1 MNGTLFMCHS
11 VCLWVDSNQMLD
23 QPFSNVLSWLEMPHK
38 SSWWPRTVHSKGEFE
53 LPLVIPFPPLYTA
66 TALVLIFHFSS
77 ELVPVAS

>member
-1 MNGTLFMCHS
+1 MEHFLCAIQC
-11 VCLWVDSNQMLD
+11 VCGWILTKCWIS
-23 QPFSNVLSWLEMPHK
+23 PSPNVLSWLEMPHK
-38 SSWWPRTVHSKGEFE
+38 SSWWPRTVCSKGEFE